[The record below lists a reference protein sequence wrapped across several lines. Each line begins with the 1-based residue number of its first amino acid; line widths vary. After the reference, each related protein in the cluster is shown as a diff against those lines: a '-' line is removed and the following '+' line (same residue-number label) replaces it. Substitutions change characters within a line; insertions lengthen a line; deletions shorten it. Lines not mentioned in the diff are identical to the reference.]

1 MERESDYLYKIVLV
15 GDVNVGKTYMLMRY
29 IHGEIPKDVHNTIG
43 VEFATQKIQLKD
55 GGTVKAQIWDTAG
68 QEKYKAIIRA
78 HFRRAA
84 GALVVYDIT
93 NESSYN
99 NVQNWVQELKENA
112 DDDVVIM
119 LVGTKLDIVLKNR
132 TRRKVAKEEAKLFA
146 EKNKMLFEETSSVQN
161 HRVSD
166 CFENLLQ
173 EIYDNKN
180 SKYEQ
185 MTDKDPRHKVSLE
198 SKIYKRKED
207 SCLGC

>member
-166 CFENLLQ
+166 
-173 EIYDNKN
+173 
-180 SKYEQ
+180 
-185 MTDKDPRHKVSLE
+185 
-198 SKIYKRKED
+198 
-207 SCLGC
+207 

>member
-93 NESSYN
+93 NETSYN
-99 NVQNWVQELKENA
+99 NVQNWVKELKENA

-132 TRRKVAKEEAKLFA
+132 ARRKVSREEAKIFA
-146 EKNKMLFEETSSVQN
+146 EKNGMLFEETSSIQN
-161 HRVSD
+161 HKVTE

-173 EIYDNKN
+173 EIYDSRN
-180 SKYEQ
+180 SKFERPDLSQ
-185 MTDKDPRHKVSLE
+185 GQNLVKVNADV
-198 SKIYKRKED
+198 YKSRD
-207 SCLGC
+207 DG

>member
-93 NESSYN
+93 NESSYA
-99 NVQNWVQELKENA
+99 NVQNWV
-112 DDDVVIM
+112 
-119 LVGTKLDIVLKNR
+119 
-132 TRRKVAKEEAKLFA
+132 
-146 EKNKMLFEETSSVQN
+146 
-161 HRVSD
+161 
-166 CFENLLQ
+166 
-173 EIYDNKN
+173 
-180 SKYEQ
+180 
-185 MTDKDPRHKVSLE
+185 
-198 SKIYKRKED
+198 
-207 SCLGC
+207 